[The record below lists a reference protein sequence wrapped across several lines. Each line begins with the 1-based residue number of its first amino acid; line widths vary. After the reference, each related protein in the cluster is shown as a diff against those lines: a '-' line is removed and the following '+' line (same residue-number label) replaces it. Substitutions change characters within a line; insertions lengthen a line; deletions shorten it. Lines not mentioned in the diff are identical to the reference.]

1 MMLTGNGSQSQSV
14 SSGDSS
20 QSVYGDNL
28 TTAARK
34 VHVQGFTLD
43 LIITFSFFVKQSKT
57 TEFSRRTSSDGN
69 LYIVQKFSKPLKVTI
84 V

>member
-43 LIITFSFFVKQSKT
+43 LIITFFSLSSNRKLLSFHDELQVMEICILFRSSQSH
-57 TEFSRRTSSDGN
+57 
-69 LYIVQKFSKPLKVTI
+69 
-84 V
+84 